1 MKSLEGNLLASAP
14 FMPKVMLCKHSVCK
28 AEEETKCKWNERTRI
43 SPLLSL
49 GSSLGGVQVSE
60 TPLEAFLLN
69 PLNCGQRKLGQ
80 WLMRNHGGHSPKG
93 RGFSMQLCCTQRA
106 QILLGISNRASGAQA
121 SDAQKW
127 FHHKWLEK
135 RRRLC
140 NRQTLLCTEPEKLL
154 FNLGRIASSLK
165 CNPHGVTSKDE
176 QGYYG
181 HCHWG
186 R

>member
-1 MKSLEGNLLASAP
+1 MKWKNKDQPPAVFGRGASLWNSSRGVSTQP
-14 FMPKVMLCKHSVCK
+14 FKLW
-28 AEEETKCKWNERTRI
+28 AEEAG
-43 SPLLSL
+43 PM
-49 GSSLGGVQVSE
+49 
-60 TPLEAFLLN
+60 
-69 PLNCGQRKLGQ
+69 
-80 WLMRNHGGHSPKG
+80 MRNHGGRSPKG

-135 RRRLC
+135 RRQLC
-140 NRQTLLCTEPEKLL
+140 NRQTLLCTEPEKLP
-154 FNLGRIASSLK
+154 FNPGQIASSLK